1 MHHRSKLKN
10 GLNFI
15 SVPVAG
21 TKAATFLVMVP
32 VGSRYENKKL
42 NGASH
47 FVEHLMFKGTEKR
60 PTTLDISRELDA
72 VGAQFNAYTNKE
84 YTGYFIKIDSA
95 KEELALDILSDMIFN
110 SRFDAGEVKKEKG
123 VIIEEIK
130 MYEDNPMAAVE
141 DLIEKN
147 LFGDSPLGWN
157 IAGTKKGIERMSR
170 MDLFNYYKSA
180 YAPKNM
186 VLVAAGKVSGRT
198 AKLAQKYF
206 GHKRAQARLT
216 KEKFLKFKSFKKTGI
231 SGRLM
236 SEKRKIDQAH
246 TVIAFPG
253 IKSTDPRRYALSVL
267 LNILGGGMSSRLFVE
282 VREKRGLAYRVRAD
296 ATLYRDTGAVYI
308 ASGLDQ
314 SRLEEAFRVIKAEIK
329 KISNLPVTKKELA
342 DAKNCLSGHLT
353 LAMEDSRV
361 QAEWFAEKFWFDS
374 KLETFPEMVKKIRK
388 VNSAQILKLAKDIF
402 REDRMRVAVISPK
415 EKNNIL
421 KLIKI

>member
-1 MHHRSKLKN
+1 MHRLSKFKN
-10 GLNFI
+10 GLTYI
-15 SVPVAG
+15 SVPVSG

-32 VGSRYENKKL
+32 IGSRYENKKL

-95 KEELALDILSDMIFN
+95 KEELAMDILSDMIFN
-110 SRFDAGEVKKEKG
+110 SRFDAGEVQKEKG

-157 IAGTKKGIERMSR
+157 IAGTKKGIGKMSR
-170 MDLFNYYKSA
+170 QELFSYYKSV

-186 VLVAAGKVSGRT
+186 VLVAAGKINGKT
-198 AKLAQKYF
+198 ARLAQKYF
-206 GHKRAQARLT
+206 GQKRSQANLT
-216 KEKFLKFKSFKKTGI
+216 KEKFLKFRSFKKAAL
-231 SGRLM
+231 SGRVL
-236 SEKRKIDQAH
+236 SDKRKIDQAH
-246 TVIAFPG
+246 TIIAFPG
-253 IKSTDPRRYALSVL
+253 IKSSDPRRYALSVL

-296 ATLYRDTGAVYI
+296 ASLFRDTGAVYI
-308 ASGLDQ
+308 SSGLDQ
-314 SRLEEAFRVIKAEIK
+314 GRLQEAFRVIKAEIK
-329 KISNLPVTKKELA
+329 KISSLPVTKKELA

-374 KLETFPEMVKKIRK
+374 NLESFTGMVKKIRK
-388 VNSAQILKLAKDIF
+388 VTAAQILRLAKEIF
-402 REDRMRVAVISPK
+402 REDIMRVAVISSK
-415 EKNNIL
+415 EKSNIL
-421 KLIKI
+421 KLI